1 MLCHVEQHGIV
12 TYQDGLDLQRE
23 RIAQRKAQEIPDTLI
38 LLEHPHVF
46 TLGRNARRE
55 NLLVSPHWLR
65 KADVQLFET
74 DRGGDI
80 TYHGPGQLVGYPIFD
95 LTRHRRD
102 IAWYMRSVEEVLIR
116 LAADY
121 GIEAARIPGVT
132 GVWVG
137 NEKLA
142 AMGVHVSRWITSHGF
157 ALNVNT
163 GLRYFKWIVPCG
175 IRDKGVTS
183 LHRLLG
189 RKVSMEEVRERVI
202 EHFSA
207 VFGLEMET
215 KPQPANAIAPVYDRR
230 L

>member
-1 MLCHVEQHGIV
+1 MLCQVEQYGMV
-12 TYQDGLDLQRE
+12 TYQDGLDLQGE
-23 RIAQRKAQEIPDTLI
+23 RIAQHKAQEIPDTLI

-55 NLLVSPHWLR
+55 NLLVSPDWLQ
-65 KADVQLFET
+65 KAGVQLFET

-102 IAWYMRSVEEVLIR
+102 IAWYMRSVEEALIR

-121 GIEAARIPGVT
+121 GIKAARIPGVT
-132 GVWVG
+132 GVWLG

-142 AMGVHVSRWITSHGF
+142 ALGVHVSRWITSHGF

-163 GLRYFKWIVPCG
+163 DLRYFRWIVPCG
-175 IRDKGVTS
+175 IPDKGVTS
-183 LHRLLG
+183 LRRLLG
-189 RKVSMEEVRERVI
+189 RKVSMQEVRERVI

-207 VFGLEMET
+207 VFGLEMEA
-215 KPQPANAIAPVYDRR
+215 KPQPAGVLDHHEEV
-230 L
+230 

>member
-1 MLCHVEQHGIV
+1 MLCQVEQHGIV
-12 TYQDGLDLQRE
+12 TYQDGLDLQRK

-55 NLLVSPHWLR
+55 NLLVSPDWLR
-65 KADVQLFET
+65 KAGVQLFET

-95 LTRHRRD
+95 LTKHRRD
-102 IAWYMRSVEEVLIR
+102 IAWYMRSVEEALIR
-116 LAADY
+116 LASDY
-121 GIEAARIPGVT
+121 GIGASRIKGIT

-142 AMGVHVSRWITSHGF
+142 AMGVHVGRWVTSHGF

-163 GLRYFKWIVPCG
+163 DLRYFGWIVPCG
-175 IRDKGVTS
+175 IRGKGVTS
-183 LHRLLG
+183 LEKLLG
-189 RKVSMEEVRERVI
+189 HRIVMDEVRERVI
-202 EHFSA
+202 GHFSA

-215 KPQPANAIAPVYDRR
+215 KPQPARVLENDEEG
-230 L
+230 

>member
-1 MLCHVEQHGIV
+1 MLCQVEQYGMV
-12 TYQDGLDLQRE
+12 TYQDGLDLQGE
-23 RIAQRKAQEIPDTLI
+23 RIAQHKAQEIPDTLI

-55 NLLVSPHWLR
+55 NLLVSPDWLQ
-65 KADVQLFET
+65 KAGVQLFET

-102 IAWYMRSVEEVLIR
+102 IAWYMRSVEEALIR

-121 GIEAARIPGVT
+121 GIKAARIPGVT
-132 GVWVG
+132 GVWLG

-142 AMGVHVSRWITSHGF
+142 ALGVHVSRWITSHGF

-163 GLRYFKWIVPCG
+163 DLRYFRWIVPCG
-175 IRDKGVTS
+175 IPDKGVTS
-183 LHRLLG
+183 LRRLLC
-189 RKVSMEEVRERVI
+189 RKVSMQEVRERVI

-207 VFGLEMET
+207 VFGLEMEA
-215 KPQPANAIAPVYDRR
+215 KPQAAGV
-230 L
+230 LEHHEEV